1 MDNLDIAIIGGG
13 PSGIAAAVQLKRSGY
28 SPVLF
33 EKNKIGGLIRSAH
46 LVENYPGF
54 FLGIN
59 GLALAEKL
67 EQQLKHW
74 QVNVYKQ
81 KVIKIDYH
89 DDLFKIKT
97 SCSEYLSR
105 ILLIATGTKP
115 KKLNLSILDSNIK
128 DKVFYEINPLLEI
141 KNKHICIIGG
151 GDAAFDY
158 ALNLAEQNNI
168 TILYPS
174 DNPRCLPLLYQR
186 VCSNKNIK
194 CINEVT
200 IDNIKTKNNNLLLEG
215 LKKNQGIEFTSS
227 YLLVAIGR
235 EENLNFIGNS
245 LFVNKTKLEN
255 SKNLFFIGDVKNGIF
270 RQISL
275 AVADGIKAAM
285 EIHIKNRELQ

>member
-128 DKVFYEINPLLEI
+128 DKVFY
-141 KNKHICIIGG
+141 
-151 GDAAFDY
+151 
-158 ALNLAEQNNI
+158 
-168 TILYPS
+168 
-174 DNPRCLPLLYQR
+174 
-186 VCSNKNIK
+186 V
-194 CINEVT
+194 
-200 IDNIKTKNNNLLLEG
+200 
-215 LKKNQGIEFTSS
+215 
-227 YLLVAIGR
+227 
-235 EENLNFIGNS
+235 
-245 LFVNKTKLEN
+245 
-255 SKNLFFIGDVKNGIF
+255 
-270 RQISL
+270 ISFL
-275 AVADGIKAAM
+275 
-285 EIHIKNRELQ
+285 